1 MKNGLL
7 LFNVV
12 LLILVGIL
20 FYLYFA
26 GKKNAVTTGYKSKAT
41 TADTCAPIRIA
52 YFEMDSIENSFAM
65 VKDVKNELG
74 KKEDAVNNELAGLEK
89 KYRNKVALYQ
99 SQGQT
104 MTQVQSEMAQ
114 KDVMQMQQTM
124 QNRKQALDQ
133 EYQDFYMRKMKDVK
147 SRIEEF
153 LKIYNAQKGFSYIFA
168 YDPGLFYYRDTAF
181 NITADVIKG
190 LNDGYTKKK

>member
-26 GKKNAVTTGYKSKAT
+26 GKKNAITTAYKSKAI

-74 KKEDAVNNELAGLEK
+74 KKEDAVNNELVGLEK
-89 KYRNKVALYQ
+89 KYRNKVA
-99 SQGQT
+99 
-104 MTQVQSEMAQ
+104 
-114 KDVMQMQQTM
+114 
-124 QNRKQALDQ
+124 
-133 EYQDFYMRKMKDVK
+133 
-147 SRIEEF
+147 
-153 LKIYNAQKGFSYIFA
+153 
-168 YDPGLFYYRDTAF
+168 
-181 NITADVIKG
+181 
-190 LNDGYTKKK
+190 